1 MSANIPND
9 PVAIQRFFTSRDN
22 NANSATYI
30 GQEQRLWYDP
40 VTNAIYVSDGNT
52 AGGILVGGGGSG
64 NGVPGGPTNSV
75 QFNAGSG
82 TFGGTSNITVSG
94 NGISVV
100 GNVTTATFFIGDG
113 SQLTNLPIGNYSNAN
128 VANYLPT
135 DTTIIN
141 INSNVAN
148 TDGNVAN
155 LTTSLGNTNSNVA
168 NTNSNVANLT
178 LVVANNSSNITTLQ
192 GLVYSNA
199 NVANYLPIYS
209 GNISGGNIGV
219 SGAINAVGEITSFAN
234 IVVSSGGYFQGD
246 GSQLT
251 NLPIQPGTY
260 SNANVAAYLPTYT
273 GNVTAGNI
281 LSNNYLYSNG
291 QSIFANIQLTGN
303 IDLGNLYITD
313 ETIYGR
319 NTDQDIIL
327 SPAGTGYVSVPK
339 LAVAVGSL
347 IQGQA
352 QVNPII
358 ASLVL
363 NQVIA
368 NSTGPGNTLPAG
380 SYGNPEGV
388 AAPWAV
394 YEFTTVP
401 SPVLLV
407 NDVIAGTGVPVPSAV
422 QWVGNTSGTDS
433 ANANVVVTT
442 GSYSDLPTPIPGYGN
457 TITVTRALTLAG
469 LDIISAAN
477 TTINL
482 LPGTAGNV
490 VIGSSMIPAVN
501 NAFDLGTPTARWRS
515 IYFGGNTIYV
525 YDPVLGVDQSIAA
538 YNGNLVVG
546 GGTGLSVGEFTFF
559 GNTIA
564 IANPAED
571 IYFGT
576 NIATGN
582 VNFRRPLQV
591 LSNVAYAQPT
601 FQVDRNGLTTINVS
615 SNLPNTVAAL
625 NVNGASSGNSY
636 PRNFS
641 ATLVQMTNLDNEP
654 ARLSADAFG
663 ANTST
668 GQNAYFAIAGRAA
681 RGTVDAPGQTLAGDT
696 LTRVTSQA
704 FNNAGAFQ
712 GSIVRY
718 NQVATGNVTTT
729 SAGTRHNFQA
739 TPAGTVTIKNVA
751 NIDAAGLTLT
761 SFANSG
767 PANTGITFQDGSFQ
781 DTAYI
786 PANTVT
792 SITAAT
798 GIAVTAATGDVTITN
813 TGVITAQGTANQ
825 IAVNGSYANTASGNI
840 ILTLPQDISASSNPT
855 FNNITAGNINVL
867 GNLTYSNVDTL
878 DSYRL
883 YLANTSTI
891 SSQINGGGIILGNV
905 ADGTYW
911 RSILYDQTTDAWS
924 VQGTYGAGNLIAG
937 NVYGQA
943 SNVASQVIRNALHIG
958 EVSQVIDYPNALLQ
972 ADSDTL
978 GYAQFVFQNHGNSG
992 NASTDY
998 VAVNNIGN
1006 DGNNYID
1013 MGINSN
1019 TYADPAYAVTG
1030 ANDGYLYVNGG
1041 NLAIGT
1047 QSPANVINFF
1057 TGGTNVATNIRS
1069 VLSDTEL
1076 AMKNSNVLVQDG
1088 NDNSIIELRTDGN
1101 IAFNGSATLNL
1112 TGGFHVSSVSTNSG
1126 DANIVNYVGGAFVYG
1141 PALKDYAG
1149 NLRANNISATGSIVA
1164 QGNITGAYI
1173 LGNGSQLTGVI
1184 HALGNTFSTVSANGV
1199 SLVANTSSTTLT
1211 LTPGNNIV
1219 ITGTALTNTAQ
1230 VAVADAPTFTGNVT
1244 AAYHIGNGSLL
1255 SSLTGAN
1262 VTGTVANA
1270 TYAVSAGTATT
1281 ATTAGTVTTAAQ
1293 PNITSV
1299 GILSSVSVTGV
1310 VTGGQFSG
1318 NGNTL
1323 SNIQGA
1329 NVTGQ
1334 VGNALIAGTVY
1345 TNAQP
1350 NITSVGTLTS
1360 VTSNGAVNFA
1370 NTSNVALG
1378 AVGNVHVT
1386 GGAANNVLITNGSG
1400 NLSFA
1405 SLSSINGIGG
1415 NQLVYALNAQQTIGN
1430 AKNTL
1435 LSLFGLTN
1443 GVALASNTRY
1453 QYEILFNSQCSK
1465 AGVLSYAL
1473 ALSGGAVVAQH
1484 NYNVISNKTTAI
1496 DTYTA
1501 GITMMSQNAT
1511 GAAITTAQ
1519 TVADTD
1525 KFTHTIIQGTIDVT
1539 TGGNV
1544 NFMVSQDQNTPVTWT
1559 INAGSYVKLLPLG
1572 AIGANTADG
1581 TWS

>member
-22 NANSATYI
+22 NANAATYV

-40 VTNAIYVSDGNT
+40 ITNAIYVSDGNT
-52 AGGILVGGGGSG
+52 AGGILVGGSGSG

-75 QFNAGSG
+75 QYNAGSG
-82 TFGGTSNITVSG
+82 NFGGTSNILVSG
-94 NGISVV
+94 DGVSVV

-141 INSNVAN
+141 IQNSIAN
-148 TDGNVAN
+148 TNGNVAN
-155 LTTSLGNTNSNVA
+155 LTLI
-168 NTNSNVANLT
+168 
-178 LVVANNSSNITTLQ
+178 VANNSANITTLQ

-199 NVANYLPIYS
+199 NVANYLPVYS

-234 IVVSSGGYFQGD
+234 IVVSAGGYFQGD

-260 SNANVAAYLPTYT
+260 GNSNVANYLPTNTTIININSNVANTDGNVANLTTALGNTNSNVANLTLVVANNSANITTLQNQVYSNANVAAYLPTYSGNITANYISTTGDVIASNGNTVIDDGVSTT
-273 GNVTAGNI
+273 GNVTGANIVTVGNVTA
-281 LSNNYLYSNG
+281 NNFLGNSYLYANG
-291 QSIFANIQLTGN
+291 NSIFANIQLTGN
-303 IDLGNLYITD
+303 IDLGNLYIID

-319 NTDQDIIL
+319 NTNQDIIL

-401 SPVLLV
+401 SPVLQV
-407 NDVIAGTGVPVPSAV
+407 NDVIAGTGVPVPSIV

-442 GSYSDLPTPIPGYGN
+442 GSYSDLPTPIPTTGN
-457 TITVTRALTLAG
+457 VITVTRSVELAG
-469 LDIISAAN
+469 LDIVSSAN

-490 VIGSSMIPAVN
+490 IIGSSMLPAVN
-501 NAFDLGTPTARWRS
+501 NAFDLGSPTARWRS

-546 GGTGLSVGEFTFF
+546 GGTGLSVGEFTLF

-591 LSNVAYAQPT
+591 LSNVAYSQPT

-625 NVNGASSGNSY
+625 NVNGANSGNSY

-641 ATLVQMTNLDNEP
+641 ATLVQLTNLDNEP

-681 RGTVDAPGQTLAGDT
+681 RGNVDSPGQTLAGDT

-739 TPAGTVTIKNVA
+739 TPAGTVVIKNIA
-751 NIDAAGLTLT
+751 NIDAVGLTLT
-761 SFANSG
+761 SFANNG

-937 NVYGQA
+937 NVYSQA
-943 SNVASQVIRNALHIG
+943 SNVASQVVRNDLHIG
-958 EVSQVIDYPNALLQ
+958 EANQILDYPNALVQ
-972 ADSDTL
+972 ADTDTL
-978 GYAQFVFQNHGNSG
+978 GYAQIVFQNHGNSG
-992 NASTDY
+992 DASTDY
-998 VAVNNIGN
+998 VAVNDQGT
-1006 DGNNYID
+1006 DSQNYID
-1013 MGINSN
+1013 FGINSS
-1019 TYADPAYAVTG
+1019 TYANTDYAVTG
-1030 ANDGYLYVNGG
+1030 ANDGYLYINGG

-1057 TGGTNVATNIRS
+1057 TGGTNVATNIRA
-1069 VLSDTEL
+1069 VLSDSEL
-1076 AMKNSNVLVQDG
+1076 AMKNANVLVQDG
-1088 NDNSIIELRTDGN
+1088 NDNSIIELQTDGN
-1101 IAFNGSATLNL
+1101 IVFNGGSTLNL
-1112 TGGFHVSSVSTNSG
+1112 NGGFHVSSVSTNSG

-1149 NLRANNISATGSIVA
+1149 N
-1164 QGNITGAYI
+1164 
-1173 LGNGSQLTGVI
+1173 
-1184 HALGNTFSTVSANGV
+1184 
-1199 SLVANTSSTTLT
+1199 
-1211 LTPGNNIV
+1211 
-1219 ITGTALTNTAQ
+1219 
-1230 VAVADAPTFTGNVT
+1230 
-1244 AAYHIGNGSLL
+1244 IG
-1255 SSLTGAN
+1255 
-1262 VTGTVANA
+1262 
-1270 TYAVSAGTATT
+1270 
-1281 ATTAGTVTTAAQ
+1281 
-1293 PNITSV
+1293 
-1299 GILSSVSVTGV
+1299 
-1310 VTGGQFSG
+1310 
-1318 NGNTL
+1318 
-1323 SNIQGA
+1323 
-1329 NVTGQ
+1329 
-1334 VGNALIAGTVY
+1334 
-1345 TNAQP
+1345 
-1350 NITSVGTLTS
+1350 
-1360 VTSNGAVNFA
+1360 
-1370 NTSNVALG
+1370 
-1378 AVGNVHVT
+1378 
-1386 GGAANNVLITNGSG
+1386 ANNVTLTGILKAPQTTK
-1400 NLSFA
+1400 A
-1405 SLSSINGIGG
+1405 S
-1415 NQLVYALNAQQTIGN
+1415 T
-1430 AKNTL
+1430 
-1435 LSLFGLTN
+1435 
-1443 GVALASNTRY
+1443 
-1453 QYEILFNSQCSK
+1453 
-1465 AGVLSYAL
+1465 
-1473 ALSGGAVVAQH
+1473 
-1484 NYNVISNKTTAI
+1484 
-1496 DTYTA
+1496 
-1501 GITMMSQNAT
+1501 AT
-1511 GAAITTAQ
+1511 G
-1519 TVADTD
+1519 
-1525 KFTHTIIQGTIDVT
+1525 T
-1539 TGGNV
+1539 TGQICWDANYIYV
-1544 NFMVSQDQNTPVTWT
+1544 CTATNTWKR
-1559 INAGSYVKLLPLG
+1559 SPLTG
-1572 AIGANTADG
+1572 GY
-1581 TWS
+1581 

>member
-22 NANSATYI
+22 NANASTYV

-40 VTNAIYVSDGNT
+40 ITNAIYVSDGNT

-75 QFNAGSG
+75 QFNAGGGLFS
-82 TFGGTSNITVSG
+82 GTSNILVSG
-94 NGISVV
+94 DGVSVV

-113 SQLTNLPIGNYSNAN
+113 SQLTNLPIQPGTYGNSN

-135 DTTIIN
+135 NTTIIN

-155 LTTSLGNTNSNVA
+155 LTTALG

-178 LVVANNSSNITTLQ
+178 LVVANNSANITTLQ
-192 GLVYSNA
+192 NQV
-199 NVANYLPIYS
+199 
-209 GNISGGNIGV
+209 
-219 SGAINAVGEITSFAN
+219 
-234 IVVSSGGYFQGD
+234 
-246 GSQLT
+246 
-251 NLPIQPGTY
+251 Y
-260 SNANVAAYLPTYT
+260 SNANVAAYLPTYSGNITANYISTTGDVIASNGNTVIDDGVSTT
-273 GNVTAGNI
+273 GNVTGANIVTVGNVTA
-281 LSNNYLYSNG
+281 NNFLGNSYLYANG
-291 QSIFANIQLTGN
+291 DSIFANIQLTGN
-303 IDLGNLYITD
+303 IDLGNLYIID

-319 NTDQDIIL
+319 NTNQDIIL
-327 SPAGTGYVSVPK
+327 SPAGNTAYVAVPRLK
-339 LAVAVGSL
+339 VAVGSM

-358 ASLVL
+358 ASLIL

-401 SPVLLV
+401 SPVLQV
-407 NDVIAGTGVPVPSAV
+407 NDVIAGTGVPVPSTV

-442 GSYSDLPTPIPGYGN
+442 GSYSDLPTPIPTTGN
-457 TITVTRALTLAG
+457 VITVTRSIELAG
-469 LDIISAAN
+469 LDIVSSAN

-490 VIGSSMIPAVN
+490 IIGSSMLPAVN
-501 NAFDLGTPTARWRS
+501 NAFDLGSPTARWRS

-571 IYFGT
+571 IYFGV

-625 NVNGASSGNSY
+625 NVNGANSGNSY

-641 ATLVQMTNLDNEP
+641 ATLVQLTNLDNEP

-681 RGTVDAPGQTLAGDT
+681 RGNVDAPGQTLAGDT

-712 GSIVRY
+712 GSIVCY

-739 TPAGTVTIKNVA
+739 TPTGTVVIKNIA
-751 NIDAAGLTLT
+751 NIDAVGLTLT

-798 GIAVTAATGDVTITN
+798 GIAVTAATGDITITN

-937 NVYGQA
+937 NVYSQA
-943 SNVASQVIRNALHIG
+943 SNVASQVVRNDLHIG
-958 EVSQVIDYPNALLQ
+958 EANQILDYPNALVQ
-972 ADSDTL
+972 ADTDTL
-978 GYAQFVFQNHGNSG
+978 GYAQIVFQNHGNSG
-992 NASTDY
+992 DASTDY
-998 VAVNNIGN
+998 VAVNDQGT
-1006 DGNNYID
+1006 DSQNYID
-1013 MGINSN
+1013 FGINSS
-1019 TYADPAYAVTG
+1019 TYANTDYAVTG

-1057 TGGTNVATNIRS
+1057 TGGTNVATNIRA

-1076 AMKNSNVLVQDG
+1076 AMKNANVLVQDG

-1112 TGGFHVSSVSTNSG
+1112 TGGFHVSSVSTNAG

-1149 NLRANNISATGSIVA
+1149 NLRANNISATGSITA

-1211 LTPGNNIV
+1211 LNPGNNIV

-1244 AAYHIGNGSLL
+1244 GGNILTSGRICATGNVASGNLITNGTVYALGNLSAVANVIAAYGVFSSGNTVINSGVSTTGNVTGGNIATAGLITATGNVQSGNIRTAGLVSATGNIIGAYGVFSNGNTVINAGISTTGNITGNYFIGNGSQ
-1255 SSLTGAN
+1255 LTN
-1262 VTGTVANA
+1262 V
-1270 TYAVSAGTATT
+1270 
-1281 ATTAGTVTTAAQ
+1281 
-1293 PNITSV
+1293 NI
-1299 GILSSVSVTGV
+1299 GV
-1310 VTGGQFSG
+1310 
-1318 NGNTL
+1318 
-1323 SNIQGA
+1323 
-1329 NVTGQ
+1329 
-1334 VGNALIAGTVY
+1334 
-1345 TNAQP
+1345 
-1350 NITSVGTLTS
+1350 
-1360 VTSNGAVNFA
+1360 
-1370 NTSNVALG
+1370 
-1378 AVGNVHVT
+1378 
-1386 GGAANNVLITNGSG
+1386 
-1400 NLSFA
+1400 
-1405 SLSSINGIGG
+1405 GG

-1484 NYNVISNKTTAI
+1484 NYNVISNKTTGSTDA
-1496 DTYTA
+1496 YTA
-1501 GITMMSQNAT
+1501 GITMMSLNAT

-1519 TVADTD
+1519 TVADTAT
-1525 KFTHTIIQGTIDVT
+1525 FTHTIIQGTIDVT

-1572 AIGANTADG
+1572 PIGANTVDG